1 MRMIVR
7 ERGPSRKL
15 PAMARIVVKCGGAVY
30 REVVDEIAAL
40 AAAGDQVCVV
50 HGAGLQISE
59 EMTRRGLPVEFV
71 RGRRVTSPE
80 ALEVVREAFAE
91 VNAALCLAIGGRA
104 VGLMGDEAGLEAGH
118 VPELGLVGDPLPTA
132 PDALV
137 RLLEMGRIPVV
148 APLARGPL
156 NVNGDEAA
164 AALAIGLGADR
175 LLFFTDV
182 PGVYVDGSV
191 AAELGVED
199 AEQLLAAGGL
209 EGGIVPKLQ
218 AAVRAAR
225 AGVATSI
232 GATRVG

>member
-1 MRMIVR
+1 
-7 ERGPSRKL
+7 
-15 PAMARIVVKCGGAVY
+15 MARIVVKCGGAVY
-30 REVVDEIAAL
+30 REAVDEIAAL

-50 HGAGLQISE
+50 HGAGPQISE
-59 EMTRRGLPVEFV
+59 EMARRGLPVEFV
-71 RGRRVTSPE
+71 RGRRVTSPA
-80 ALEVVREAFAE
+80 ALAVVREAFAE

-104 VGLMGDEAGLEAGH
+104 VGLMGDEAGLEAVQ

-132 PDALV
+132 PDSLV
-137 RLLEMGRIPVV
+137 RLLDVGRIPVV

-164 AALAIGLGADR
+164 AALAIGLGAER

-182 PGVYVDGSV
+182 PGVYLDGAV
-191 AAELGVED
+191 ASGLDVGEAER
-199 AEQLLAAGGL
+199 LLADGIL

>member
-1 MRMIVR
+1 
-7 ERGPSRKL
+7 
-15 PAMARIVVKCGGAVY
+15 MARIVVKCGGAVY

-50 HGAGLQISE
+50 HGAGPQISE
-59 EMTRRGLPVEFV
+59 EMARRGLPVEFV
-71 RGRRVTSPE
+71 RGRRVTSPA
-80 ALEVVREAFAE
+80 ALAVVREAFAE

-104 VGLMGDEAGLEAGH
+104 VGLMGDEAGLEAVQ

-132 PDALV
+132 PDSLV
-137 RLLEMGRIPVV
+137 RLLDVGRIPVV

-164 AALAIGLGADR
+164 AALAIGLGAER

-182 PGVYVDGSV
+182 PGVYLDGAV
-191 AAELGVED
+191 ASGLDVGEAER
-199 AEQLLAAGGL
+199 LLADGIL